1 MLTAVED
8 RDRSIIVA
16 MIVNLE
22 YEIMAYSFYKLS
34 MTYQHI

>member
-22 YEIMAYSFYKLS
+22 YEIMAYSLQPF
-34 MTYQHI
+34 MT